1 MPTLLDSAQQQAL
14 QELKKRM
21 THLLGADLVH
31 LRLFGSRA
39 RGDAERDSDLDV
51 ALIVRN
57 LDRPRRREILDQV
70 AEIELEWL
78 APISLLLLAEEDYL
92 DLKQRERRIALD
104 IERDGVEL

>member
-1 MPTLLDSAQQQAL
+1 
-14 QELKKRM
+14 M
-21 THLLGADLVH
+21 TRSLGADLVH

-57 LDRPRRREILDQV
+57 LDRTRRRRILDQV

-78 APISLLLLAEEDYL
+78 ATISLLLLAEEDYL
-92 DLKQRERRIALD
+92 DLKQLERRIALD